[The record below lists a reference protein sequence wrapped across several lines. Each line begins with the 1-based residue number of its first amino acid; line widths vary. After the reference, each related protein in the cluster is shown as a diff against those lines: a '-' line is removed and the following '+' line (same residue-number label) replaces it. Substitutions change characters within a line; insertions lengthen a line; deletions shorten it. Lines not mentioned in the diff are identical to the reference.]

1 MFVSISTILQEKI
14 KNTEKCSNAKKL
26 RTAEPQ
32 QNYLV
37 LIKKNVVVCLQSN
50 FRVNP
55 NIDFCLFIRLVKYLT
70 PSLNKCIVQ
79 IIFYCGNSEL
89 NNSIRSCFVIGR

>member
-1 MFVSISTILQEKI
+1 MFKHRFTQFLKTCLLFTHYLRTCLHDIRRHIYSIGKERSFPQKI

-37 LIKKNVVVCLQSN
+37 LIIKKE
-50 FRVNP
+50 R
-55 NIDFCLFIRLVKYLT
+55 T
-70 PSLNKCIVQ
+70 PIV
-79 IIFYCGNSEL
+79 FL
-89 NNSIRSCFVIGR
+89 